1 MQYSSARRD
10 QLQSHM
16 SGPSIGAG
24 AYAGSSGSS
33 AYPPVAVHPPMH
45 YPPPSSHP
53 PSHPP
58 GAYHTGSYTPTPF
71 ATSGHAGGYVPATS
85 HYSRYASQIG
95 GGTDSSV
102 HTERKPVSFYQEGSH
117 IAPVHMAQTNWSTD
131 RGGMTRHIDTSKA
144 PVGYLP
150 QESAPIRT
158 SKPFVLFI
166 KTPDVRK
173 DGLPDGSF
181 YAAFIWNKLPDEVRQ
196 HVHVHYLDK
205 HRMKPNGVT
214 GYPQL
219 YDSRKQIFIPFGEPT
234 IVAFLHMVRAIGIEI
249 RMEELHPTAA
259 RFDKMVN
266 NFQSEQRQ
274 KRSQAQSSAIKD
286 PLLTNWQRP
295 IEQNEKNPYDPSLH
309 ADTGEGGLLLDAA
322 PSMSDHLG
330 EIAYVNVFEQSGTA
344 EDDVNL
350 RLGVP
355 INEFKFEGEIDE
367 HAMDS
372 VKKISVEDMEKLEGQ
387 RERHLAHL
395 LKKVPPP
402 RGGASSQLKSYGM
415 KGVSGT

>member
-10 QLQSHM
+10 QLQTYM
-16 SGPSIGAG
+16 TGPPMGAG
-24 AYAGSSGSS
+24 AYAHPSPFPS
-33 AYPPVAVHPPMH
+33 AGYPA
-45 YPPPSSHP
+45 HP
-53 PSHPP
+53 PSYPP
-58 GAYHTGSYTPTPF
+58 GAYHTGSYTPAPF
-71 ATSGHAGGYVPATS
+71 AGSGHAGGYVPATS

-95 GGTDSSV
+95 GGVADPSMVPS
-102 HTERKPVSFYQEGSH
+102 RKPVSFYQEGSRV
-117 IAPVHMAQTNWSTD
+117 APVHMAQTNWSAD
-131 RGGMTRHIDTSKA
+131 RGAMTRRIDTSQA
-144 PVGYLP
+144 PMGYLP

-234 IVAFLHMVRAIGIEI
+234 IVAFLHMVRAIGIEV

-259 RFDKMVN
+259 RFDKMVS

-274 KRSQAQSSAIKD
+274 KRSQAASSAIKD

-330 EIAYVNVFEQSGTA
+330 EIAYVNVFEQSGTV

-415 KGVSGT
+415 RAISSS